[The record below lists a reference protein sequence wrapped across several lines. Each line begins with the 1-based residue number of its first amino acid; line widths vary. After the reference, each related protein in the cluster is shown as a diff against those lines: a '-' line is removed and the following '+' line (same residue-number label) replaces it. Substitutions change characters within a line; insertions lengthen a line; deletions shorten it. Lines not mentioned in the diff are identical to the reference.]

1 MNPGAFSVRNRAL
14 VNAVFVLVV
23 AVGIYSLLSIPREL
37 NPRVGFNW
45 AFIDTIWVGANPE
58 EVEQLI
64 SIPIEDE
71 IQTVE
76 DIDVITSQ
84 SRQSG
89 SFVWVKFEQIPE
101 REFERRVDDVRAR
114 LTNVDLPA
122 GAEDTTVEEF
132 SSYDFQPVASVV
144 VHGTAGE
151 RVLHEIA
158 KQLREDLRDIEGVS
172 KVDRFGDRDPVIH
185 VSCDPRKLEAH
196 RLDPADVE
204 LALRLASLNL
214 PAGIFKMGGQEY
226 LLRTRSEVADV
237 DDVANVALRAGGAGT
252 RVLVRDVAEVRRGFE
267 ERTLISRFDAEP
279 SITLPITKT
288 TDGNTLDIVA
298 RAREIMTEWKDR
310 LPAGVHLAI
319 SNDESKLVGII
330 LGVLQSNALL
340 GLLMVVVALFLFLG
354 WRSALC
360 AALGIPVTFL
370 LAVVALDWTGST
382 LNGNTLFGLILVLG
396 MVVDDAIVILENSYR
411 HLQSGK
417 RLETAVIDG
426 VREVVSPV
434 VVSSFTTMAGFL
446 PLVLLTGTIG
456 KFMRIIPIT
465 VSLVLLASLIEAL
478 LILPSHFVDIVRLKE
493 THAGGQSRFDRWA
506 DRYEH
511 SLNAVLRW
519 RYAVVPGAVIAL
531 VASVGLIPLIG
542 VDLFAGDEMSSVQIG
557 ITMPD
562 GTRLDATDSVVQQFE
577 AAASRLPEGELE
589 GVIGNTGLYQEMDE
603 WHHGPHV
610 GQVWVDVVEAR
621 DRERTI
627 DEIIADLRKRTDAI
641 PGPVEVEFNKVEQ
654 GPPADAP
661 IELMVKGP
669 ELDELGEV
677 SDRIQTALR
686 SMAGVENVRDDLNL
700 RQPSMDVV
708 VDREA
713 AVRHGLDPTRI
724 AASVHAAFAGATATT
739 FRSGN
744 EEVDVVV
751 RLQESARSSR
761 NDIARFRF
769 VNPAGEIVPFEAV
782 ARLETRYGPMNIRRH
797 DRERAVTVSADIDE
811 DVTDLATVNRELD
824 AEVARILPLYPA
836 VRTEPG
842 GQFSEFWETF
852 EDLTKLFALGLLLNF
867 MLMAGQFK
875 NWTQPLI
882 IMAVVPLS
890 FIGAM
895 VGLMVS
901 GNPFSIATLYG
912 FVALAGVAVNDSI
925 VLVSFI
931 NQQRA
936 AGIDA
941 RTSIINAGRLRLRPI
956 LLTSVTTILGLL
968 PMAIGL
974 GGSSKTWQPLA
985 STIAAGLAVATV
997 ICLLIIPCLQAI
1009 RDDADRLFRRSVA

>member
-23 AVGIYSLLSIPREL
+23 AVGLYSLLTIPREL

-45 AFIDTIWVGANPE
+45 AFITTVWVGANPE

-71 IQTVE
+71 IQTVD
-76 DIDVITSQ
+76 DIDVMLTR
-84 SRQSG
+84 SRQSS
-89 SFVWVKFEQIPE
+89 SFVWVKFKQIPE
-101 REFERRVDDVRAR
+101 REFERRVDDIRAR
-114 LTNVDLPA
+114 ITNVDMPDT
-122 GAEDTTVEEF
+122 AEDTTVEEF

-144 VHGTAGE
+144 VHGNVGEQLLHDTA
-151 RVLHEIA
+151 RR
-158 KQLREDLRDIEGVS
+158 LREELRDIDGVS

-185 VSCDPRKLEAH
+185 VACNPRKLEAY

-204 LALRLASLNL
+204 IALRAASLNL
-214 PAGIFKMGGQEY
+214 PAGVFKLGGQEY
-226 LLRTRSEVADV
+226 LLRTRAEVTSAEEVAS
-237 DDVANVALRAGGAGT
+237 VALRAGDNGT
-252 RVLVRDVAEVRRGFE
+252 RVLVRDVAEVTLGFE
-267 ERTLISRFDAEP
+267 EQTLISRFGGEP
-279 SITLPITKT
+279 SITLPITKS
-288 TDGNTLDIVA
+288 TDGNTLHIVA
-298 RAREIMTEWKDR
+298 EARELIERWEDR
-310 LPAGVHLAI
+310 LPSGVQLSI

-330 LGVLQSNALL
+330 LGVLESNALL

-370 LAVVALDWTGST
+370 LAVIALDWTGST

-417 RLETAVIDG
+417 SVDRAVIDG

-434 VVSSFTTMAGFL
+434 IVSSFTTMAGFL

-493 THAGGQSRFDRWA
+493 THTSGSSRFERWT
-506 DRYEH
+506 DRYER
-511 SLNAVLRW
+511 LLRGVLRW
-519 RYAVVPGAVIAL
+519 RYVLVPASVLLL
-531 VASVGLIPLIG
+531 VASIGLIPLIG
-542 VDLFAGDEMSSVQIG
+542 VDLFAGDEMSNMQIG

-562 GTRLDATDSVVQQFE
+562 GTRLDTTDAVVQKFE
-577 AAASRLPEGELE
+577 AAAMALPESELE
-589 GVIGNTGLYQEMDE
+589 GVIGNTGIYQEADE
-603 WHHGPHV
+603 WRYGPHV
-610 GQVWVDVVEAR
+610 AQVWVDIVESR
-621 DRERTI
+621 DRDRSVDQII
-627 DEIIADLRKRTDAI
+627 DELRQRTSGI
-641 PGPVEVEFNKVEQ
+641 PGPVEVEFNKMEQ

-661 IELMVKGP
+661 IEIMVKGP
-669 ELDELGEV
+669 DLDQLGEV
-677 SDRIQTALR
+677 SEQIQQALR
-686 SMAGVENVRDDLNL
+686 SVEGVENVRDDLNL

-708 VDREA
+708 VDRESA
-713 AVRHGLDPTRI
+713 ARHGLDPTRI
-724 AASVHAAFAGATATT
+724 AASVRAAFGGATATT

-751 RLQESARSSR
+751 RLAESARSER
-761 NDIARFRF
+761 DDIAKLRL
-769 VNPAGEIVPFEAV
+769 VNPAGQVVPFETV

-797 DRERAVTVSADIDE
+797 DRERAVTISGDIDE
-811 DVTDLATVNRELD
+811 EIIDLATANRALTE
-824 AEVARILPLYPA
+824 AVEEILPLYPD

-842 GQFSEFWETF
+842 GQFSEFFEVF

-867 MLMAGQFK
+867 MFMAGQFK

-882 IMAVVPLS
+882 IMAVVPLA

-901 GNPFSIATLYG
+901 GDPFSIATLYG

-925 VLVSFI
+925 VLVDFI

-936 AGIDA
+936 NGVDA

-956 LLTSVTTILGLL
+956 LLTSITTILGLL

-985 STIAAGLAVATV
+985 STIAAGLAVATI
-997 ICLLIIPCLQAI
+997 ICLLIIPCMQAI
-1009 RDDADRLFRRSVA
+1009 RDDLGRLLSRRVA